1 MKKKIRIDTA
11 TVAVSL
17 IALAILVIALI
28 VAVSTT
34 NKKDS
39 SKPNTPPSLTFP
51 QISDVPQRD
60 DITVNFSESTL
71 EDVYEKDGTEYI
83 YSFISFPVIEG
94 GCQEATEKINEAIR
108 LFANERVAIKQY
120 EKENAEEAYKRAE
133 NEAMGFIQFEFVTTT
148 ESVYVKNGYA
158 SIAFRRVR
166 TVGLNDPSELI
177 TTMCFDLISG
187 EEVDLSVFMNV
198 GQDMAMSFILDIF
211 AQHIRINPNVYYN
224 DALDTLPD
232 VLDLKSFYLTAD
244 GVVLYFNPNVITP
257 SVNGVQRFTV
267 PFDKIGY

>member
-28 VAVSTT
+28 VAVSTA
-34 NKKDS
+34 NKIDS

-94 GCQEATEKINEAIR
+94 GCQEAAEKINEAIR
-108 LFANERVAIKQY
+108 LFARRTPAPSAQ
-120 EKENAEEAYKRAE
+120 
-133 NEAMGFIQFEFVTTT
+133 TH
-148 ESVYVKNGYA
+148 GYG
-158 SIAFRRVR
+158 R
-166 TVGLNDPSELI
+166 
-177 TTMCFDLISG
+177 
-187 EEVDLSVFMNV
+187 
-198 GQDMAMSFILDIF
+198 
-211 AQHIRINPNVYYN
+211 
-224 DALDTLPD
+224 
-232 VLDLKSFYLTAD
+232 
-244 GVVLYFNPNVITP
+244 
-257 SVNGVQRFTV
+257 
-267 PFDKIGY
+267 